1 MDRWIVDR
9 WIDGKMDRWISM
21 MYCVI
26 SIYLSI
32 YPSIYQAEKA
42 IEAQLLK
49 LEAKKQAKGC

>member
-1 MDRWIVDR
+1 
-9 WIDGKMDRWISM
+9 MDRWISM